1 MFKNLHGFNS
11 GAEMTE
17 NRIYGFAD
25 QKKKKLNFCNLKTQ
39 RKKKMKRNL
48 GICGSV
54 RKYSTSASSEFKKKK
69 RRRAKVNKH
78 PERD

>member
-25 QKKKKLNFCNLKTQ
+25 QKKKT
-39 RKKKMKRNL
+39 
-48 GICGSV
+48 
-54 RKYSTSASSEFKKKK
+54 
-69 RRRAKVNKH
+69 
-78 PERD
+78 